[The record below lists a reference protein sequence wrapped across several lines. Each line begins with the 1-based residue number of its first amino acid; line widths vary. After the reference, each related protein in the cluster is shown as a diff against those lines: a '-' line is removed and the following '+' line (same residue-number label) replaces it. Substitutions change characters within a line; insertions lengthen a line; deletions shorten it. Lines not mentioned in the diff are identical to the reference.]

1 MKLSIIIPAYNV
13 EQYLERCIT
22 SCEHQ
27 DIPQEEYEVI
37 IVDDGSKDN
46 TLAVA
51 RRLAQEYHNLVV
63 FSQENGGSSKAR
75 NAGLKEAKGNYI
87 WFVDADDYIY
97 ENCIGRVLSI
107 CEENDLD
114 ICHFSLSKMKQDGTV
129 EKLHHN
135 SPNNVLLKGR
145 DILLQNAD
153 DVVRSACANFYK
165 SKFLDDYQISFTEGI
180 TQQDVELNGRAFAVA
195 QKCMFVDDSM
205 YVYFY
210 NTDSICKSPKIEK
223 RIKYAGDTIRVAA
236 LHKDF
241 FEKKCNDKELCVFF
255 QKHTNS
261 RIAST
266 IYSDVRNNVDKRI
279 IDEVI
284 AVAKELDLYPLKGQF
299 LTKKWILLLP
309 ILNHR
314 KLWWML
320 KLI

>member
-195 QKCMFVDDSM
+195 QRCMFVDDSM
-205 YVYFY
+205 YVYVF
-210 NTDSICKSPKIEK
+210 NCESIRGSNDINK
-223 RIKYAGDTIRVAA
+223 RKKYAGDSARILALRRIFYTERV
-236 LHKDF
+236 
-241 FEKKCNDKELCVFF
+241 NDKELQTYFDRF
-255 QKHTNS
+255 ANS
-261 RIAST
+261 CIAGT
-266 IYSDVRNNVDKRI
+266 IRNMIRANVNKEI
-279 IDEVI
+279 LDEFVN
-284 AVAKELDLYPLKGQF
+284 VAKENQLYPIKGKT
-299 LTKKWILLLP
+299 LSKKWNLITFVVNKPALWFLLKF
-309 ILNHR
+309 I
-314 KLWWML
+314 
-320 KLI
+320 